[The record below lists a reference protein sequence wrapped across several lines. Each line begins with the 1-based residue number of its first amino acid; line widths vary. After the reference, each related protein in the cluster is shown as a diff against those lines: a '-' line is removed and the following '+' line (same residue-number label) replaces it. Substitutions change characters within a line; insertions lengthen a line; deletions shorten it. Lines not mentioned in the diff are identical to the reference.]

1 MSEQRLNTGS
11 HDLPVSDAL
20 VAFMKT
26 GWADSELTDVQH
38 RPVAS
43 FAALRRAALSAKF
56 PGFRIVLPAG
66 SFKVRANDTDYKFR
80 AHSTFSYYSGL
91 GATDVVPD
99 SVLVLEPTE
108 TGHTAVLYIHPRS
121 PKNTEEFFRDRRHG
135 EFWVGRRH
143 TENEMR
149 ALYGLDVA
157 HVHDVYDAISDAT
170 PTLAVRG
177 EDAAVDA
184 ALPPVHDREHEFIAY
199 TSEARLIK
207 DDFEIDELRKACDS
221 TMRGFNDM
229 VRAFPAAV
237 KEPNGERVI
246 EAAFYGRARLEGN
259 EPGYDSIV
267 AAGAHAC
274 VLHWIKNDGPVR
286 NGDLILI
293 DAGVETD
300 AHYTADV
307 TRTLPVNGRFTDAQR
322 RIYMLVYEA
331 QEAAFAVIKPGVNY
345 REIYWAA
352 QRVLA
357 RGLEQLGFLGIT
369 AEESLKPDVGLHR
382 RWTVHAT
389 GHMLGIDVHDCAKAR
404 SSEYLDGPLQAGMVL
419 TVEPGLYFN
428 EDDLLI
434 PEEFRGIGVRIED
447 DLLVTESGFENLTAG
462 LPRHPDDIERW
473 MQQLL

>member
-1 MSEQRLNTGS
+1 MAEQRLNTGS

-26 GWADSELTDVQH
+26 GWADSELADVAAN
-38 RPVAS
+38 PVS
-43 FAALRRAALSAKF
+43 EYTAARRLALSERF
-56 PGFRIVLPAG
+56 PGYRIVLPAG
-66 SFKVRANDTDYKFR
+66 AFKPRSNDTDYKFR
-80 AHSTFSYYSGL
+80 VHSTFAWYTGIT
-91 GATDVVPD
+91 ATDAVPEN
-99 SVLVLEPTE
+99 VLVLEPT
-108 TGHTAVLYIHPRS
+108 TAGHDAHLYIHPRS
-121 PKNTEEFFRDRRHG
+121 PKDTEEFFRDRRHG
-135 EFWVGRRH
+135 EFWVGRRL
-143 TENEMR
+143 TSSEMER
-149 ALYGLDVA
+149 RYGVSVRHID
-157 HVHDVYDAISDAT
+157 DVYALLQDGT
-170 PTLAVRG
+170 PTVAVRG
-177 EDAAVDA
+177 EDARIDA
-184 ALPPVHDREHEFIAY
+184 ALPAPDERDAELLTF
-199 TSEARLIK
+199 TNEARLIK
-207 DDFEIDELRKACDS
+207 DAFEIDELRKACDA
-221 TMRGFNDM
+221 TIRGFDDM
-229 VRAFPAAV
+229 VRALPAAV
-237 KEPNGERVI
+237 KEPNGERVV
-246 EAAFYGRARLEGN
+246 ESAFYGRARLEGN
-259 EPGYDSIV
+259 EPGYDSII
-267 AAGAHAC
+267 ASGAHAC

-307 TRTLPVNGRFTDAQR
+307 TRTLPVNGRFTEAQR
-322 RIYMLVYEA
+322 RIYMLVFEA
-331 QEAAFAVIKPGVNY
+331 QEAAFSVIKPGVNY

-357 RGLEQLGFLGIT
+357 KGLEDLGFLTIP
-369 AEESLKPDVGLHR
+369 AEESLKPEVGLHR

-404 SSEYLDGPLQAGMVL
+404 GEHYLDGPLQAGMVL

-447 DLLVTESGFENLTAG
+447 DLLITDDGFENLTAS